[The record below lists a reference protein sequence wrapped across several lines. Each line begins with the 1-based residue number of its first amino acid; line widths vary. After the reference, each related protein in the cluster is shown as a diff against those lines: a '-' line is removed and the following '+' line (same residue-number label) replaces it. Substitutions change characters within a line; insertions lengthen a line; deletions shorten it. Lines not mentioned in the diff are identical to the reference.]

1 MVIIW
6 DLEWLTILI
15 PIVCKYQIW
24 FVEVFVGKKMI
35 HKWSQNIFIHMSLE
49 DEIDIWTLFIASWQ
63 FYLHIHYFLFTI
75 HTGNWASHFWND
87 VEHVQNKNMTLTPCI
102 HTSNL
107 LYSIAFSIQDSD
119 IPFIGANNTIQC
131 TLNPVRSKLSIT
143 SLCDHW
149 VQILNNEI
157 IMIIKNIILLCTR
170 LQHMHKLDNAPQQ
183 NSHRYQL
190 YSSDNGVNW

>member
-1 MVIIW
+1 MK
-6 DLEWLTILI
+6 LTSEHYSL
-15 PIVCKYQIW
+15 
-24 FVEVFVGKKMI
+24 
-35 HKWSQNIFIHMSLE
+35 HHDSFIY
-49 DEIDIWTLFIASWQ
+49 T
-63 FYLHIHYFLFTI
+63 FTI
-75 HTGNWASHFWND
+75 SFLPSTTRNWASHFWND